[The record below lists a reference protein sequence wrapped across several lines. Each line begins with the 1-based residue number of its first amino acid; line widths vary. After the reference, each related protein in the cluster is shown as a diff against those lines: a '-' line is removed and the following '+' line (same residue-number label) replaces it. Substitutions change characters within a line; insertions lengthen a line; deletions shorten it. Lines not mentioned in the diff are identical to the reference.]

1 MKLKRCFLPGVIYLL
16 IVTAL
21 LAGGCST
28 PTPSQSQAP
37 IASPTV
43 TTSNT
48 ISISPG
54 EDVFEILIN
63 GTKLMADFSDNAAAN
78 ELKAK
83 LSQKDLTITMS
94 EFGRFEKVGE
104 LGFSLPASDESI
116 TAKSGD
122 IVLYQGDKL
131 SMIYGENT
139 WQYTRLGKIRNIDE
153 KSLRNIFGE
162 GDVTVTLSL
171 PR

>member
-1 MKLKRCFLPGVIYLL
+1 MICFLI
-16 IVTAL
+16 IIAIF
-21 LAGGCST
+21 AGGCSEST
-28 PTPSQSQAP
+28 QSQAQTSSV
-37 IASPTV
+37 SPTI

-48 ISISPG
+48 IATSSG
-54 EDVFEILIN
+54 DDVFEILIN
-63 GTKLMADFSDNAAAN
+63 GTKLMADFEDNAAGAA
-78 ELKAK
+78 LKEK
-83 LSQKDLTITMS
+83 LLKGDITLTLD
-94 EFGRFEKVGE
+94 EYGGFEKVGE

-139 WQYTRLGKIRNIDE
+139 WQYTRLGKIRDLDE

-162 GDVTVTLSL
+162 GDVAVTLSFK
-171 PR
+171 R

>member
-1 MKLKRCFLPGVIYLL
+1 MICFLI
-16 IVTAL
+16 IIAIF
-21 LAGGCST
+21 AGGCSEST
-28 PTPSQSQAP
+28 QSQAQTP
-37 IASPTV
+37 SVSPTV

-48 ISISPG
+48 ITTSSD
-54 EDVFEILIN
+54 ENVFEILIN

-94 EFGRFEKVGE
+94 EYGGFEKVGE

-139 WQYTRLGKIRNIDE
+139 WQYTRLGKIRDLDE

-162 GDVTVTLSL
+162 GDVAVTLSFK
-171 PR
+171 R